1 MNQFGKLF
9 TISIFGESH
18 GESVGVVIDGCPA
31 GMPISVEDFIEDTER
46 RKGGMQKG
54 EFREKLTSLKNSLP

>member
-9 TISIFGESH
+9 TVNIFGESH

-31 GMPISVEDFIEDTER
+31 GMPLSVEDFIGKTLEQIQFV
-46 RKGGMQKG
+46 M
-54 EFREKLTSLKNSLP
+54 KNGVIYKNL